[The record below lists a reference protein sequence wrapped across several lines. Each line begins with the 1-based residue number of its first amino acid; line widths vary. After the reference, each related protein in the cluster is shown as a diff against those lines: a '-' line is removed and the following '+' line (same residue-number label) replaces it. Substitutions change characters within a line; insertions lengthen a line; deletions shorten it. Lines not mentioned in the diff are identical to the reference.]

1 MKQST
6 AIKRALIQRYDY
18 TDIKTRNYIM
28 SGKFLGYPS
37 VIGDIR
43 HYWTADHNGGTAVY
57 LDHRLIATIAGK
69 VTSALNYATGK
80 TVDCR

>member
-18 TDIKTRNYIM
+18 TDIRTKNYIM

-43 HYWTADHNGGTAVY
+43 HYWTANRNGGTAVY
-57 LDHRLIATIAGK
+57 LDHHRIATIAGK
-69 VTSALNYATGK
+69 VTSALNYDTGE
-80 TVDCR
+80 TVSTK